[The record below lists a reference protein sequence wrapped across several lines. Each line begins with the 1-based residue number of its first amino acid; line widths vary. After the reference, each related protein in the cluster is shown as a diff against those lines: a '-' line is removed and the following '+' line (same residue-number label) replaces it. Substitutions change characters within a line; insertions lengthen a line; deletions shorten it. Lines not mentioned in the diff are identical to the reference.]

1 MKEKDFEKSK
11 FKFESSKDYVFFI
24 LCCGVFSFIA
34 FVNNYIFNFLD
45 RQVSLF
51 NYFDLLR
58 ALEKSD
64 DATNALLFV
73 LFSLFYAFFITYIC
87 YGKKALFPNWYHSP
101 LRQIITKYFRD
112 SRSKLKERDW
122 IGNAVFWSEN
132 DIWYI

>member
-1 MKEKDFEKSK
+1 VGVNILKEKDFEKSK

-87 YGKKALFPNWYHSP
+87 YGKKALFPNWHHSP
-101 LRQIITKYFRD
+101 LMQIIKYFRH
-112 SRSKLKERDW
+112 SRSKQKERD
-122 IGNAVFWSEN
+122 
-132 DIWYI
+132 